1 MLVLITAAILSFM
14 IFFPLVVAT
23 SIFNV
28 LSENQASTF
37 LRTFFPKYYLYGCC
51 LSILGLIISILKN
64 EIVSI
69 IFFIFMS
76 ATFVFLRQIL
86 MPMINKAKDEIKE
99 TKFNK
104 LHKVS
109 VFINFFQIV
118 ACIIFLL
125 IYIK

>member
-1 MLVLITAAILSFM
+1 M

-28 LSENQASTF
+28 LSEKQASTF
-37 LRTFFPKYYLYGCC
+37 LRTFFPKYYLYGFC
-51 LSILGLIISILKN
+51 LSILGLIISIMKD

-76 ATFVFLRQIL
+76 TTFVFLRQIL
-86 MPMINKAKDEIKE
+86 MPMINKAKDETKE

-109 VFINFFQIV
+109 VFINFFQIIS
-118 ACIIFLL
+118 CIFMLL
-125 IYIK
+125 IYLK